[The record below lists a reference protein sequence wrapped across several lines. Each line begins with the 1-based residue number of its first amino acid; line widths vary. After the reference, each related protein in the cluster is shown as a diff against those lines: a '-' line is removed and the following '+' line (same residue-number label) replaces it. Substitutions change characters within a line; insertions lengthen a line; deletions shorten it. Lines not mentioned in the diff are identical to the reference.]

1 MGMIRTV
8 SDLISAF
15 GGATEFSRAIG
26 AKPSTASEMKRR
38 GSIPVNWW
46 PLIVEEAARRGIGGV
61 TYESLTYMHA
71 PRSGAVVASGPDSTS
86 STQLTEQERST

>member
-8 SDLISAF
+8 SDLIDGF

-38 GSIPVNWW
+38 GSIPVTWW
-46 PLIVEEAARRGIGGV
+46 PLIVDEAARRGIGGV
-61 TYESLTYMHA
+61 TFESLTYMHA
-71 PRSGAVVASGPDSTS
+71 PRAGVGADSGPDSTS
-86 STQLTEQERST
+86 STQLTEQEQTT